1 MTNYRVSSRSTRQL
15 LKDWASIMVE
25 LRERD
30 VIRTSNNPIADIA
43 EALVHEQFGGER
55 GPFNQPGWDVR
66 TPSGERLQVKAM
78 RRLPTGKRRN
88 LSPIRDQNYDA
99 VIVVIF
105 NEKFEVESAFRMS
118 RELVERLF
126 PHKAYVNGRI
136 ISISKKLLANPEIE
150 RIDLSDALLGVQ

>member
-1 MTNYRVSSRSTRQL
+1 M
-15 LKDWASIMVE
+15 AE

-43 EALVHEQFGGER
+43 EALVHEHFGGER
-55 GPFNQPGWDVR
+55 GSFNQPGWDVR
-66 TPSGERLQVKAM
+66 TPSGDRLQVKAM

-99 VIVVIF
+99 VIAVIF
-105 NEKFEVESAFRMS
+105 NENFELECALRMS
-118 RELVERLF
+118 RELVEELF
-126 PHKAYVNGRI
+126 PHKTYVNGRI
-136 ISISKKLLANPEIE
+136 ISITKKLFGNPEVE